1 MSDEITESSHI
12 AITEMVP
19 DLIWVLD
26 IFGSQEIWS
35 PQNFSLKKFG
45 PTEIWSLHKNH
56 VFFMQ
61 KNQRSPRPKL
71 HQGLVLKGVSSK
83 PSGNLIVAPILCFQS
98 QRLQILFTCLFFKF
112 PLPVQSFSNIGK
124 HFIRVPPLMFC
135 DFVIYQKFKG
145 GTIIKCLISM
155 LFNQKKR
162 QVAKV

>member
-71 HQGLVLKGVSSK
+71 HQGLLLKGVSSK

-98 QRLQILFTCLFFKF
+98 QRLQILATCLFFISFYWPKF
-112 PLPVQSFSNIGK
+112 QQHWKTLILDILCF
-124 HFIRVPPLMFC
+124 FYFL
-135 DFVIYQKFKG
+135 IYQKKE
-145 GTIIKCLISM
+145 IK
-155 LFNQKKR
+155 
-162 QVAKV
+162 